1 MARIQN
7 ALALS
12 VSPETAARLYRMSHR
27 RAPTPRK
34 PKDMALTVDMIEC
47 LPDPLRLTVLQMV
60 ERGGVRAFLV
70 NEHDNLTVEIR
81 NKKPRVSKKREGN

>member
-7 ALALS
+7 ALALVVQPS
-12 VSPETAARLYRMSHR
+12 TAARMYSM
-27 RAPTPRK
+27 RAKPTPRK
-34 PKDMALTVDMIEC
+34 PKDMALTVEMIEC

-81 NKKPRVSKKREGN
+81 NKKPRVIK

>member
-7 ALALS
+7 ALAL
-12 VSPETAARLYRMSHR
+12 VVQPETAARMYAKR
-27 RAPTPRK
+27 RQPTPRK
-34 PKDMALTVDMIEC
+34 PKDMALTVEMIEC
-47 LPDPLRLTVLQMV
+47 LPDPLRLTVLQLV

-81 NKKPRVSKKREGN
+81 NKKPRVIK

>member
-7 ALALS
+7 ALAL
-12 VSPETAARLYRMSHR
+12 VVQPETAARIYAK
-27 RAPTPRK
+27 RAKPTPRK
-34 PKDMALTVDMIEC
+34 PKDMALTVEMIDC
-47 LPDPLRLTVLQMV
+47 LPDPLRLTVLQLV

-81 NKKPRVSKKREGN
+81 NKKPRVSK

>member
-7 ALALS
+7 ALAL
-12 VSPETAARLYRMSHR
+12 VVKPETAARMYSM
-27 RAPTPRK
+27 RAKPTPRK

-60 ERGGVRAFLV
+60 ERGGVRAYLV
-70 NEHDNLTVEIR
+70 SEHDNLTVEIR
-81 NKKPRVSKKREGN
+81 NKKPRVSK